1 MVSHSDDGG
10 GQSDPRI
17 TYVKAMDHAPGSMR
31 PIWPDIEDWPRFVG
45 DARGSTY
52 RVLPGQEPTSLIGF
66 IPQVAHTYAYCES
79 LALTE
84 LRRAAAPPRR
94 RAAGRRASPNHEITH
109 SIRARRRRWK
119 LRHTE

>member
-17 TYVKAMDHAPGSMR
+17 TFVKAMDHAPGSMR

-52 RVLPGQEPTSLIGF
+52 RVLPGQEPTSPIGF
-66 IPQVAHTYAYCES
+66 IPQVAHTYAFCES
-79 LALTE
+79 LALTD
-84 LRRAAAPPRR
+84 LRGGAA
-94 RAAGRRASPNHEITH
+94 
-109 SIRARRRRWK
+109 ARRRGEVRSE
-119 LRHTE
+119 RGTHSTHMYEPPAV

>member
-17 TYVKAMDHAPGSMR
+17 TYVKAANHAPGSMR
-31 PIWPDIEDWPRFVG
+31 PIWPDIEDFPRFVG

-52 RVLPGQEPTSLIGF
+52 HALPGQEPTSPIGF
-66 IPQVAHTYAYCES
+66 IMQVAHTHAYCTS
-79 LALTE
+79 LALAE
-84 LRRAAAPPRR
+84 LRHSIAPPRR
-94 RAAGRRASPNHEITH
+94 RAAAHRPTMRSR

-119 LRHTE
+119 LRHTA